1 MRYLIVGILFIAG
14 CANQPLPGPSK
25 YIPPVVVDPPLPVA
39 VNLTPPKFY
48 ILTETTCESA
58 FKDESAYFSVSAE
71 GYQSLS
77 ENVQELRRYILE
89 LQSLVEFYMRSMDLM
104 QEAAEKHNE
113 TVSNPR

>member
-1 MRYLIVGILFIAG
+1 MRYFLIGILFIAG
-14 CANQPLPGPSK
+14 CANQPLPVSPK
-25 YIPPVVVDPPLPVA
+25 YIPPVVVDPPLPVP

-58 FKDESAYFSVSAE
+58 FKDESAYFSVSAQ

-77 ENVQELRRYILE
+77 QNVQELRRYILE
-89 LQSLVEFYMRSMDLM
+89 LQALVEFYMKSIDVM

-113 TVSNPR
+113 ATTNP